1 MVSMPL
7 TGWLTGRI
15 GTGRVAALSGLGFSG
30 SILLPPWAVDLGQFA
45 AAAFVF
51 GACKGAL
58 DVAMNAHA
66 SRLERRWGKP
76 IMSSMHAAFSIGGLL
91 GAAGSGLLVEHGADP
106 VRLAGLSGAVLCL
119 LVSLAAP
126 GLGLPGAET
135 LAAARLFAWPK
146 SAVLVLG
153 TLAFACLLTEGAMV
167 DWSAL
172 YLRTAVAVPAGVGAF
187 GYASFSLVMAGG
199 RLLGDR
205 VVASLGRPRTLR
217 LGSALAVVGLALAL
231 GWPTAPA
238 VLVGFALVGAGLS
251 NVIPVLFSAAGR
263 TPGVSP
269 GVGIAMVST
278 MGYAGFLLGPALI
291 GLLASGVGLRLAL
304 LVLVVSMGAVTL
316 TAPRALR
323 TQG

>member
-1 MVSMPL
+1 LVLLAFAGGSMVSMPL

-91 GAAGSGLLVEHGADP
+91 GAAASGLLVEHGADP

-231 GWPTAPA
+231 G
-238 VLVGFALVGAGLS
+238 
-251 NVIPVLFSAAGR
+251 GR
-263 TPGVSP
+263 
-269 GVGIAMVST
+269 
-278 MGYAGFLLGPALI
+278 
-291 GLLASGVGLRLAL
+291 LR
-304 LVLVVSMGAVTL
+304 
-316 TAPRALR
+316 PRSW
-323 TQG
+323 

>member
-1 MVSMPL
+1 
-7 TGWLTGRI
+7 
-15 GTGRVAALSGLGFSG
+15 
-30 SILLPPWAVDLGQFA
+30 
-45 AAAFVF
+45 
-51 GACKGAL
+51 
-58 DVAMNAHA
+58 
-66 SRLERRWGKP
+66 
-76 IMSSMHAAFSIGGLL
+76 
-91 GAAGSGLLVEHGADP
+91 
-106 VRLAGLSGAVLCL
+106 L

-231 GWPTAPA
+231 G
-238 VLVGFALVGAGLS
+238 
-251 NVIPVLFSAAGR
+251 GR
-263 TPGVSP
+263 
-269 GVGIAMVST
+269 
-278 MGYAGFLLGPALI
+278 
-291 GLLASGVGLRLAL
+291 LR
-304 LVLVVSMGAVTL
+304 
-316 TAPRALR
+316 PRSW
-323 TQG
+323 